1 LLAFDQKTGEIAWA
15 SLSFRF
21 SHSSPILIERAGKQ
35 QFVTCT
41 DSALIGVDP
50 SDGSL
55 VWEYA
60 YPDAREYS
68 GILSSPV
75 WDGKDTIFFSSGQA
89 GFAVRLRD
97 EGSKTQSELL
107 WSNRRASMGMG
118 TPVLIDGSLIGAKS
132 ESNSLMAVDAET
144 GERLWNE
151 RKFSGAIVVGDRNKL
166 VILESS
172 GELSLV
178 SLEQEGVSI
187 ASQFQ
192 LTEQHSFTAPALVGT
207 KLFVRDAKTLVVLD
221 LSTKA
226 NQKEE

>member
-1 LLAFDQKTGEIAWA
+1 MSTFGAQTHNGGFSSSPIAFEDLVVLPIGQVDEDFLEGRSLLAFDQKTGEIAWA

-151 RKFSGAIVVGDRNKL
+151 RKF
-166 VILESS
+166 
-172 GELSLV
+172 
-178 SLEQEGVSI
+178 
-187 ASQFQ
+187 
-192 LTEQHSFTAPALVGT
+192 
-207 KLFVRDAKTLVVLD
+207 
-221 LSTKA
+221 
-226 NQKEE
+226 